1 MARAPRTS
9 AASYALFKTCAWNQL
24 SNPANAGGTL
34 DQKTTLLYNNC
45 YTPSLDPALPPK
57 VALQRRALYLQMNGI
72 FTAIGGGRQVRRQR
86 NGAWPVLNAGNL
98 AAEYQAWADWEWWE
112 PISYITCRLIPNPQ
126 PAALSHNAQR
136 SMGAYLH
143 IYATG
148 GRVENNNWR
157 IAFNILPQ
165 NIAAAV
171 AAMCPVLDA
180 NADIGHFKVS
190 APGTVGKPDSLIVYM
205 RRNAGT
211 YAGIRAAVIG
221 AVGGLGMQAT
231 FAPMWDEFALGQG
244 EGGEPPRVAWTSGG
258 VARRGGFSFG
268 KYRCFLTAKAFNDA
282 LANAGGL
289 AHLTQ
294 VAFNTEVDQVFQ
306 NFGLPPANPEDQQQ
320 LNFAA
325 GQALNDEFMRDYAA
339 FRGVPA
345 NYFTTRGGV
354 LQDR

>member
-9 AASYALFKTCAWNQL
+9 AASFALFKTCAWNQL
-24 SNPANAGGTL
+24 SNPANAGGTFRH
-34 DQKTTLLYNNC
+34 KAKTLLYDNC

-57 VALQRRALYLQMNGI
+57 VALQNRALYLQMQGI
-72 FTAIGGGRQVRRQR
+72 FTAVGAGRQIRRQR
-86 NGAWPVLNAGNL
+86 NGAWPVLNAANL
-98 AAEYQAWADWEWWE
+98 ATEYQAWADWEWWE
-112 PISYITCRLIPNPQ
+112 TITWLTCGLVANPQ

-136 SMGAYLH
+136 AMGAYLH
-143 IYATG
+143 VYATG

-171 AAMCPVLDA
+171 AAMCPVLDG

-205 RRNAGT
+205 RNNPAT
-211 YAGIRAAVIG
+211 YAGIRAAILG

-231 FAPMWDEFALGQG
+231 FAPMWEEFALGQG
-244 EGGEPPRVAWTSGG
+244 EGGEPPRVAWNGG
-258 VARRGGFSFG
+258 ANRSSISFG
-268 KYRCFLTAKAFNDA
+268 TYRCILAVMAFDTA

-289 AHLTQ
+289 GGLTQ
-294 VAFNTEVDQVFQ
+294 VAFDGQVDQVFQ
-306 NFGLPPANPEDQQQ
+306 NYGLAPANPHDQQA

-325 GQALNDEFMRDYAA
+325 GQALNDAFMTAYAGY
-339 FRGVPA
+339 RGVA
-345 NYFTTRGGV
+345 GNTYTNVGGF